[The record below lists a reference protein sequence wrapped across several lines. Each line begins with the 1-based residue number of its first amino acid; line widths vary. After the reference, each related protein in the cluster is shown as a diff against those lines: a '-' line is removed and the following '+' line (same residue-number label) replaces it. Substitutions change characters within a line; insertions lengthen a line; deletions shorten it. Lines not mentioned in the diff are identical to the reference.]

1 MGIDQIQRKM
11 KMKQIVLKYVVAFVT
26 VIAAILAFI
35 MTLGALAIFGMQ
47 VSSWPVLGFMA
58 IILYHIVPR
67 SSGTLSMSFS
77 LIMANTYLGTM
88 FLSRFCY
95 QPLYYLLM
103 ISLAVSGVLVL
114 LKDKPW
120 WMWIVIAIVFIGNGV
135 GLLYNN
141 DIIGPTEFMIS
152 DMPFDFPAQWYHCYR
167 FFWAGVLLNLIAWS
181 AGIISVIIL
190 FVYYLFMKYR
200 LSLKRLFENEL

>member
-11 KMKQIVLKYVVAFVT
+11 KMKQIVLKYVVTFVT

-88 FLSRFCY
+88 FLSRFC
-95 QPLYYLLM
+95 
-103 ISLAVSGVLVL
+103 
-114 LKDKPW
+114 
-120 WMWIVIAIVFIGNGV
+120 
-135 GLLYNN
+135 
-141 DIIGPTEFMIS
+141 
-152 DMPFDFPAQWYHCYR
+152 
-167 FFWAGVLLNLIAWS
+167 
-181 AGIISVIIL
+181 
-190 FVYYLFMKYR
+190 
-200 LSLKRLFENEL
+200 

>member
-1 MGIDQIQRKM
+1 MGNGNVRQSFFTPGASMSALIVSDDGKM
-11 KMKQIVLKYVVAFVT
+11 KMKQIVLKYVVTFVT

-103 ISLAVSGVLVL
+103 IALAVSGVLVL
-114 LKDKPW
+114 LKGKPW
-120 WMWIVIAIVFIGNGV
+120 WMWIISNSTIFHIKIAKTAKKQIVSNKF
-135 GLLYNN
+135 
-141 DIIGPTEFMIS
+141 
-152 DMPFDFPAQWYHCYR
+152 
-167 FFWAGVLLNLIAWS
+167 
-181 AGIISVIIL
+181 
-190 FVYYLFMKYR
+190 
-200 LSLKRLFENEL
+200 